1 MPPENLP
8 ATSRAP
14 VVISPLRPAEAKSHF
29 AFTIFKWYPLILG
42 CGLALM
48 IAAAI
53 AMVLKPVPPSATA
66 RILIKSGPDTLPVTG
81 LPVAAGVAS
90 QEFLQTE
97 AELLT
102 NRIVLLPV
110 ARALRQERGAPA
122 EDAGLDEDVVGLRDG
137 LVVTVIPGT
146 TMLQV
151 KKSAPTVAEAERLLG
166 MILASYVEQHATA
179 YSGSTGFATFFE
191 REAGAAASQLREA
204 EERLQRWREANGLVD
219 AEEQLLAQLA
229 AVGDAEN
236 ALRRAGLDIEGTR
249 AHLAAITRDL
259 AALPRESVT
268 TRENMAN
275 PLIARLKTDIATEE
289 AALRGAHR
297 TPVTERLQS
306 DIANAELA
314 ARDVATSPL
323 VAKLKADLVT
333 AELALSD
340 VRQRYTDEDRRVQ
353 EKLEQIARL
362 RQGITA
368 AEQEA
373 AATAEERARNL
384 RSELAAT
391 QRDVEAT
398 ARERIAGLRAQL
410 AAAERERDV
419 FGRETVA
426 PNPLREILN
435 RDLVTERARLA
446 TLLTQR
452 DGMRDELNEAKKALA
467 ILRDKRVAGARL
479 SREVELAKAVHL
491 QNAKRLDDARLT
503 IELRKQ
509 QLTNIA
515 VTEPPRAAA
524 GSRSPKQV
532 AMVSVLGLVVGLA
545 LGVAFALALDFFN
558 WALRTPDDV
567 EFYLGVPTLAA
578 IPAVNMPR
586 SLPHPASTLEDRPM
600 DTRVRSERS

>member
-1 MPPENLP
+1 MPPDSLP

-29 AFTIFKWYPLILG
+29 AFTVFKWYLLILA
-42 CGLALM
+42 CGLVLM
-48 IAAAI
+48 AAAAV
-53 AMVLKPVPPSATA
+53 AMLLKPVPPSASA
-66 RILIKSGPDTLPVTG
+66 RILIKSGPDTLPITG
-81 LPVAAGVAS
+81 LPVAVGQAS

-110 ARALRQERGAPA
+110 ARALRQEQGAA
-122 EDAGLDEDVVGLRDG
+122 TTDADLDADVVALRDG
-137 LVVTVIPGT
+137 LVVSVIPGT

-151 KKSAPTVAEAERLLG
+151 KKSAPTEAEAERLLRR
-166 MILASYVEQHATA
+166 ILDSYVEQHATA

-191 REAGAAASQLREA
+191 REAGAAATQLQEA
-204 EERLQRWREANGLVD
+204 ENRLQRWREANGLVD

-229 AVGDAEN
+229 AVGQLESG
-236 ALRRAGLDIEGTR
+236 LKRAAMDIEGSR
-249 AHLAAITRDL
+249 AHLAAVTRDL

-268 TRENMAN
+268 TREQTAN
-275 PLIARLKTDIATEE
+275 PLIARLKTEIATEE
-289 AALRGAHR
+289 AAVRGANR
-297 TPVTERLQS
+297 SPVTERLQI

-314 ARDVATSPL
+314 ARDVGGSPL
-323 VAKLKADLVT
+323 VAKLKGDLVT
-333 AELALSD
+333 AELALND
-340 VRQRYTDEDRRVQ
+340 LRQRYTDEDRRIQ
-353 EKLEQIARL
+353 EKLEQIERL
-362 RQGITA
+362 RQGIAA

-373 AATAEERARNL
+373 ITVAEERARNL
-384 RSELAAT
+384 RSELATA
-391 QRDVEAT
+391 QRDVETT

-426 PNPLREILN
+426 PNPLREILS

-452 DGMRDELNEAKKALA
+452 DGLHDQLNQARGALA
-467 ILRDKRVAGARL
+467 VLRDKRVEAARMA
-479 SREVELAKAVHL
+479 RDVEMAKAVHL

-503 IELRKQ
+503 VELRKQ

-515 VTEPPRAAA
+515 VTEPPRAVA
-524 GSRSPKQV
+524 GTRSAKQV
-532 AMVSVLGLVVGLA
+532 GMVSVLGLVVGLA
-545 LGVAFALALDFFN
+545 LGVATALALDFFN

-578 IPAVNMPR
+578 IPAMAPR
-586 SLPHPASTLEDRPM
+586 SLPYPATTLEDRDM
-600 DTRVRSERS
+600 DSPVRNERG